1 VGAASL
7 EGGSTQ
13 VRGVAPFEATLLG
26 LEEGG
31 AEGSVLEVFV
41 KQVIQ
46 AYSDMLMDPTKRI
59 MLQWII
65 MIYFP
70 LKPKNKLLT

>member
-1 VGAASL
+1 MRWKKSRQKKKE
-7 EGGSTQ
+7 EGKGGG
-13 VRGVAPFEATLLG
+13 RR
-26 LEEGG
+26 GG